1 MNNNNS
7 IRKTHLIPQDQ
18 YKQVN
23 CWSSKLLQP
32 MLFQSEEA
40 LAGLPFIATT
50 CHVDCNYCVVA
61 TWIVVVYFD
70 HLLLPSWNAT
80 VDFDHLFLP
89 SWTTTVECDHL
100 LPPRFVSPAATSWL
114 FLLLPRWVGSP
125 SSYPVDFFCYK
136 LPPPWAVVALL
147 LPLWLLLL

>member
-7 IRKTHLIPQDQ
+7 IRNTHLIPQDQ

-32 MLFQSEEA
+32 VLFQSEES
-40 LAGLPFIATT
+40 LAGLPFIAAT

-70 HLLLPSWNAT
+70 HLLLPLWNLT
-80 VDFDHLFLP
+80 TCFFLCGLSLWNVTTCFHQGLCHLLP
-89 SWTTTVECDHL
+89 L
-100 LPPRFVSPAATSWL
+100 LPPRDCFCCYQGELAALAATPWT
-114 FLLLPRWVGSP
+114 
-125 SSYPVDFFCYK
+125 SSATNFPHRE
-136 LPPPWAVVALL
+136 L
-147 LPLWLLLL
+147 